1 MHYAVEEGNME
12 VAKLLAADERIKVDE
27 EDEVILCIETISRF
41 YDQISRL
48 G

>member
-27 EDEVILCIETISRF
+27 EDEVIIMH
-41 YDQISRL
+41 
-48 G
+48 